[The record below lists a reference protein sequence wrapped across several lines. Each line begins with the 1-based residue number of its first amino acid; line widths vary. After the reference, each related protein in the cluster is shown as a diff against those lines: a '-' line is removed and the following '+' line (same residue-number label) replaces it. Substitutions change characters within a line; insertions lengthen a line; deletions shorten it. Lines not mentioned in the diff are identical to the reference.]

1 MKVSKNVVN
10 PVFNGVTISSTK
22 QNTETTAVDF
32 IPTLGLTTL
41 EGETQDILFL
51 GTENTLLHP
60 SAASQQMKGFRAYFK
75 LKGENLVKSFLL
87 NFGDGEATGIKEIDD
102 LPIDDLQF
110 NGSGIYTMDGR
121 RIEGL
126 PTQRSAEGR
135 LYPQGLKK
143 GVYIVN
149 GKKTVV
155 K

>member
-1 MKVSKNVVN
+1 
-10 PVFNGVTISSTK
+10 
-22 QNTETTAVDF
+22 
-32 IPTLGLTTL
+32 
-41 EGETQDILFL
+41 
-51 GTENTLLHP
+51 
-60 SAASQQMKGFRAYFK
+60 MKGFRAYFK

-87 NFGDGEATGIKEIDD
+87 NFGDGEETGIKEIDD